1 MYAILKIAI
10 NVYSGALFIEMVT
23 GWGKLVSICS
33 LLFVTCSISIAGGLT
48 AVMYIDV
55 LQGKCLIK
63 NLKLILIIATLMVV
77 GAFILF
83 GVCLNEANITS
94 YTGLQ
99 EAYLNTSYNLETI
112 QTQFNFTESYQ
123 QNLTDLY
130 QKCAPPPTDRA
141 FRFVGGFDDKICP
154 WLPWLVGCNAVSLW
168 YWCTDQLMVQRTL
181 SAKSRYHAELGA
193 LFGSFCKLM
202 PMLFMIVPG
211 MMARVLCTDCSI
223 F

>member
-1 MYAILKIAI
+1 
-10 NVYSGALFIEMVT
+10 
-23 GWGKLVSICS
+23 
-33 LLFVTCSISIAGGLT
+33 
-48 AVMYIDV
+48 
-55 LQGKCLIK
+55 
-63 NLKLILIIATLMVV
+63 MVV

-83 GVCLNEANITS
+83 GVCLSEANITS

-123 QNLTDLY
+123 QNLTELY

-141 FRFVGGFDDKICP
+141 FKLVGDLDDSICP

-193 LFGSFCKLM
+193 LFASFCKLM

-211 MMARVLCTDCSI
+211 MLARVL
-223 F
+223 